1 MKTTTIFLTIQSMKG
16 LDELVTLG
24 HYPSRSE
31 AIRMAIRDLLQ
42 SEGAWKMEDGKKS
55 ARTGK
60 KRLVTAEDGRVIVT

>member
-16 LDELVTLG
+16 LDELVTMG

-42 SEGAWKMEDGKKS
+42 SEGAWKMGKMK
-55 ARTGK
+55 AGDK
-60 KRLVTAEDGRVIVT
+60 KQLVAKGDGRVIVT